1 MRLSTLSSALL
12 AATYVFAPVNGLN
25 ILLSD
30 DDGFGTGN
38 IRELYRA
45 LKSFGHKVWIVAP
58 AINQSGVGGTVVFT
72 TSTNLTADSQY
83 GIIKAGAPSFGSD
96 PADSQIWYY
105 NGTPSACV
113 QVALDHILPLHAPFS
128 VPDLFIS
135 GPNYGTNLGPFVF
148 TLAGTLGAAYTAIE
162 RNIPAIAVSTGNS
175 GATPHFWVN
184 ETTPAGLPDP
194 FTIAGR
200 LAANLAQTLI
210 VAAKAKGGPIL
221 PLGYGIN
228 VNIPKISSYTD
239 DTCVNP
245 PFIHTRLTG
254 GAYVDKAVFNATTG
268 LFDWANI
275 DTKGV
280 NQCINGDCSLPGETK
295 LLADGC
301 KSSVSVFTVD
311 YDAPSAVCGGAA
323 SVKGLLSSL
332 VNEADASPL
341 VPGLTGSEGV
351 FGGNGTVRG
360 NTTATVAPGP
370 TKTPD
375 ITGLAVRKA
384 GSIGAVLAAVVG
396 VMVFTA

>member
-12 AATYVFAPVNGLN
+12 AVTYTLAPVNGLN
-25 ILLSD
+25 ILLSN

-38 IRELYRA
+38 IRELYHA
-45 LKSFGHKVWIVAP
+45 LKSFGHTVWIVA
-58 AINQSGVGGTVVFT
+58 ASTNQSGVGGTVVFT
-72 TSTNLTADSQY
+72 TSSNLTTDSQY
-83 GIIKAGAPSFGSD
+83 GIIKAGAPSFGPD
-96 PADSQIWYY
+96 PLDNQIWYY

-162 RNIPAIAVSTGNS
+162 RNIPAIAVSTGNN
-175 GATPHFWVN
+175 GQTPYFWVN

-200 LAANLAQTLI
+200 LTANLAQTLI
-210 VAAKAKGGPIL
+210 DATKGKRVL

-239 DTCVNP
+239 NSCINP

-254 GAYVDKAVFNATTG
+254 GAYVDEAVFNETTG
-268 LFDWANI
+268 LFTWANV
-275 DTKGV
+275 DTQGV
-280 NQCINGDCSLPGETK
+280 NQCINGDCSLPGETV

-311 YDAPSAVCGGAA
+311 YDAPSAECGGAT

-341 VPGLTGSEGV
+341 IPGLTGSEGV
-351 FGGNGTVRG
+351 FGGNGTTRDNATVTRG
-360 NTTATVAPGP
+360 VPSATATTAIPGS
-370 TKTPD
+370 
-375 ITGLAVRKA
+375 AAREA
-384 GSIGAVLAAVVG
+384 GSVGAVLAM
-396 VMVFTA
+396 VMGMMAFML